1 MAADPDR
8 HGSTEPMTADLLER
22 LDQLISASATT
33 RSNRRLAEY
42 IRARSSSVAFMTAS
56 ELARAAGVSQASV
69 TRFVRSQ
76 LGYPAFSAFSKAIQS
91 GVRSQLTAPDRYR
104 GSNAARQPHRAIE
117 EEIALLQDLS
127 ESISESQLQ
136 RIAEQVSAAETVYV
150 LGFRTAGHL
159 AAYFQFFLSKIHPDV
174 RLDQRGGSEL
184 FEAASRLDPG
194 RVLFFVYLFPRYPQ
208 EMINVIDYLKERR
221 LPFVT
226 MSDSRVLERD
236 GVCTCDLVTP
246 ISMTTLFDSY
256 ITPFCL
262 TNLLLDHIGRCRQA
276 RTRSM
281 LDDLEQLFTQ
291 KHFFY
296 SPHERKPGDAS

>member
-1 MAADPDR
+1 MAVDSDWQGNA
-8 HGSTEPMTADLLER
+8 GFMKAGLLER
-22 LDQLISASATT
+22 LDQVISASTST

-69 TRFVRSQ
+69 TRFVRGQ

-104 GSNAARQPHRAIE
+104 ESDVARQPHRAIE
-117 EEIALLQDLS
+117 EEITLLRDLS

-150 LGFRTAGHL
+150 LGFRTASHL

-184 FEAASRLDPG
+184 FEAASQLDTK

-236 GVCTCDLVTP
+236 GVCNCDLVTP

-262 TNLLLDHIGRCRQA
+262 TNLLLDHVGRCRQT
-276 RTRSM
+276 RTRRM
-281 LDDLEQLFTQ
+281 LDELEQLFTQ
-291 KHFFY
+291 KCFFY
-296 SPHERKPGDAS
+296 SPQAPQPGDER